1 MGMTKR
7 GLMTLMVA
15 VVVLIACSG
24 QPQTGSDTP
33 IAVSESQGVTRL
45 ATEAEVVE
53 EAPEPIVEAGEQVEV
68 TRIVVQPAAT
78 QAPPAYEGQAPPAY
92 EGQAPPAPTPP
103 PDNFFRDYGVNPYV
117 DANVDHL
124 STFSLDVDTGAYTV
138 ARRYVRDGIMPP
150 PEAVRVE
157 EFVNYFD
164 QGYAAPPDVAFAIY
178 ADGAPSPFHGDG
190 SYLLRIGVQGYD
202 VPQAQRTPANLTFV
216 VDVSGSMSRESRLE
230 LVKGALQMLLDG
242 LRPDDT
248 VSLVVYGSNARVVLE
263 PTAASERDRILG
275 AIYSLQPEGSTNVE
289 AGLRL
294 GYQMANSAYRSGAIN
309 RVILASDGVANVGL
323 TDPDGLAAEIR
334 RLADGGIQLTTI
346 GVGMGNFN
354 DVLME
359 QLADQGDG
367 HYAYV
372 DTMSEAHRVFVEELT
387 GTLQVIALDAKV
399 QVDFNPQVVRQYRLI
414 GYENRAVA
422 DQDFRNDTVDAGEI
436 GAGHTATALYAV
448 QVHEEASGRLG
459 TVQLRWRDPQTG
471 QVREINGNVNTW
483 DLSASFQEA
492 DSHFRLAAVVAQY
505 AELLRNSYWAGD
517 ATYAQLAEYAGS
529 LAAQL
534 SHDEKVTEFSSLV
547 QRTVSLRR

>member
-1 MGMTKR
+1 MSVTKR
-7 GLMTLMVA
+7 GLMTLIVVA
-15 VVVLIACSG
+15 LVLIACG
-24 QPQTGSDTP
+24 GKQPEPGDAP
-33 IAVSESQGVTRL
+33 IAVSEGQETMREVTG
-45 ATEAEVVE
+45 TEAEEALTEPVVE
-53 EAPEPIVEAGEQVEV
+53 EAEQVEV
-68 TRIVVQPAAT
+68 TRVAVEPVAT
-78 QAPPAYEGQAPPAY
+78 QAPPGYEGEVA
-92 EGQAPPAPTPP
+92 PAPTPP

-117 DANVDHL
+117 DANVDNL

-150 PEAVRVE
+150 AEAVRVE

-178 ADGAPSPFHGDG
+178 ADGAPSPFHNDG
-190 SYLLRIGVQGYD
+190 SYILRVGVQGYD
-202 VPQAQRTPANLTFV
+202 VPQAQRLPANLTFV
-216 VDVSGSMSRESRLE
+216 VDVSGSMARESRLE

-242 LRPDDT
+242 LRSDDT
-248 VSLVVYGSNARVVLE
+248 VSLVVYGSNARVILE
-263 PTAASERDRILG
+263 PTAASERDRILS
-275 AIYSLQPEGSTNVE
+275 AIYSLQPEGSTNAE

-294 GYQMANSAYRSGAIN
+294 GYQMANSAYRSEGIN

-422 DQDFRNDTVDAGEI
+422 DQDFRNDAVDAGEI

-448 QVHEEASGRLG
+448 QLHDGATGRLG

-471 QVREINGNVNTW
+471 QVQEINGNVNTW
-483 DLSASFQEA
+483 DLSASFEESDAHYQ
-492 DSHFRLAAVVAQY
+492 LAVVVAQY

-517 ATYAQLAEYAGS
+517 ATYAE
-529 LAAQL
+529 LAARAGNL
-534 SHDEKVTEFSSLV
+534 SARLSGDEKVTEFNSLV
-547 QRTVSLRR
+547 QQTVSLRR

>member
-1 MGMTKR
+1 MTVTKR
-7 GLMTLMVA
+7 SLMTLVVVA
-15 VVVLIACSG
+15 LVLIACST
-24 QPQTGSDTP
+24 QPQAGDDAP
-33 IAVSESQGVTRL
+33 IAVSESQEAVREVEVTRV
-45 ATEAEVVE
+45 ATESVVE
-53 EAPEPIVEAGEQVEV
+53 EGQQVEV
-68 TRIVVQPAAT
+68 TRIVTEQVAT
-78 QAPPAYEGQAPPAY
+78 HAPPGYEGQVPP
-92 EGQAPPAPTPP
+92 PTPP

-150 PEAVRVE
+150 AEAVRVE

-164 QGYAAPPDVAFAIY
+164 QGYAAPPDVAFSIY
-178 ADGAPSPFHGDG
+178 ADGAPSPFHNDS
-190 SYLLRIGVQGYD
+190 SYILRVGVQGYE
-202 VPQAQRTPANLTFV
+202 VPQAQRPPANLTFV
-216 VDVSGSMSRESRLE
+216 VDVSGSMARESRLE
-230 LVKGALQMLLDG
+230 LVKGSLQMLVDE
-242 LRPDDT
+242 LRPDDM
-248 VSLVVYGSNARVVLE
+248 VSLVVYGSNARVVLQ

-275 AIYSLQPEGSTNVE
+275 AIYSLQPEGSTNAE

-294 GYQMANSAYRSGAIN
+294 GYQMANSAFRSGGIN

-422 DQDFRNDTVDAGEI
+422 DQDFRNDSVDAGEI

-448 QVHEEASGRLG
+448 QLHSGATGRLG
-459 TVQLRWRDPQTG
+459 TVQLRWHDPQTG
-471 QVREINGNVNTW
+471 QVQEINGNVNTW
-483 DLSASFQEA
+483 DLSSSFEESDAHYQ
-492 DSHFRLAAVVAQY
+492 LAVVVAQY

-517 ATYAQLAEYAGS
+517 ATYAQLAAHAGN
-529 LAAQL
+529 LAARL